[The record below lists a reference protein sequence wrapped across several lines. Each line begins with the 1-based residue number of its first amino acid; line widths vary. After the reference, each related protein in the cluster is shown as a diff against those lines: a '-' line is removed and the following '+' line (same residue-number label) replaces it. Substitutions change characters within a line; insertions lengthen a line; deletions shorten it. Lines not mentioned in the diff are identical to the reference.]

1 MLIGVESKSEKT
13 FKERKTNHPYRPL
26 TLIILSWV
34 GLALVGCAVV
44 DLFAKPS
51 SPTPAAPNG
60 QKITLEKQLKV
71 IVQDNQDTE
80 IFQVNVDLPEA
91 WFRGYSS
98 STVQFMQLL

>member
-1 MLIGVESKSEKT
+1 M
-13 FKERKTNHPYRPL
+13 
-26 TLIILSWV
+26 
-34 GLALVGCAVV
+34 
-44 DLFAKPS
+44 
-51 SPTPAAPNG
+51 